1 MNFMENLTSKQ
12 KNVFSYIT
20 KHIDKE
26 GIPPTLDE
34 IAINFQYK
42 SINTVRGHLR
52 LIAKKGYI
60 KVHPGKSRGIQVLK
74 SLNDMR
80 PEQPSCHDQIPI
92 IGKIAAGA
100 PIFVNQE
107 PEDHLK
113 VPTGFLGSGEY
124 FALQV
129 TGDSMKNI
137 GINTGDIAIIR
148 HHSMVKNGEVAAVII
163 DNEATLKRFFK
174 FADRVELQSE
184 NPDFPDIVIP
194 KSDYSHIRIA
204 GKLAGLLTRKIDA

>member
-1 MNFMENLTSKQ
+1 MVFMGTLTSTQ
-12 KNVFSYIT
+12 KSIFFYII
-20 KHIDKE
+20 KHLDKE

-80 PEQPSCHDQIPI
+80 PEQLSCHDQIPI
-92 IGKIAAGA
+92 IGNIAAGA
-100 PIFVNQE
+100 PTLANQE
-107 PEDHLK
+107 AEDHLK
-113 VPTGFLGSGEY
+113 IPTGFLGSGEY
-124 FALQV
+124 FALYV

-137 GINTGDIAIIR
+137 GINTGDIAIIK
-148 HHSMVKNGEVAAVII
+148 HHNMVENGEVAAVILE
-163 DNEATLKRFFK
+163 NEATLKRFFK
-174 FADRVELQSE
+174 YTDRVELQSE

-194 KSDYSHIRIA
+194 KSDYCHIRIA

>member
-1 MNFMENLTSKQ
+1 MENLTSKQ

-20 KHIDKE
+20 KHMDKE

-34 IAINFQYK
+34 IAVNFNYK
-42 SINTVRGHLR
+42 SINAVRDHLR

-74 SLNDMR
+74 STNDMI
-80 PEQPSCHDQIPI
+80 PEQLSFHDQIPI
-92 IGKIAAGA
+92 IGNIAAGA
-100 PIFVNQE
+100 PIFASQE
-107 PEDHLK
+107 ADDHLK
-113 VPTGFLGSGEY
+113 VPTGFLGPGEY
-124 FALQV
+124 FALHV

-148 HHSMVKNGEVAAVII
+148 HQSMVENGEVAAVII

-194 KSDYSHIRIA
+194 KFDYSHIRIT
-204 GKLAGLLTRKIDA
+204 GKLAGLLTRKIDT

>member
-1 MNFMENLTSKQ
+1 MNFMEILTSKQ

-74 SLNDMR
+74 ALEDITS
-80 PEQPSCHDQIPI
+80 EQVSCHNQIPI

-100 PIFVNQE
+100 PIFACQE
-107 PEDHLK
+107 AEDYLK
-113 VPTGFLGSGEY
+113 VPTDFLGSGKY
-124 FALQV
+124 FALHV
-129 TGDSMKNI
+129 SGDSMKNI

-148 HHSMVKNGEVAAVII
+148 HQITVDNGEVAAVILE
-163 DNEATLKRFFK
+163 NEATLKRFFK
-174 FADRVELQSE
+174 FTDRVELQSE

-194 KSDYSHIRIA
+194 KSDNCHIRIA

>member
-1 MNFMENLTSKQ
+1 METLTSIQ
-12 KNVFSYIT
+12 KSIFVYII
-20 KHIDKE
+20 KHMDKE

-74 SLNDMR
+74 ALEDMT
-80 PEQPSCHDQIPI
+80 PEQLSCLDQIPI

-100 PIFVNQE
+100 PIFASQE
-107 PEDHLK
+107 AEDYLK
-113 VPTGFLGSGEY
+113 VPTDFLGSGKY
-124 FALQV
+124 FALHV
-129 TGDSMKNI
+129 SGDSMKNI

-148 HHSMVKNGEVAAVII
+148 HQITVDNGEVAAVILE
-163 DNEATLKRFFK
+163 NEATLKRFFK
-174 FADRVELQSE
+174 FTDRVELQSE

-194 KSDYSHIRIA
+194 KSDNCHIRIA
-204 GKLAGLLTRKIDA
+204 GKLAGLLTRKINA

>member
-1 MNFMENLTSKQ
+1 MVFMETLTSTQ
-12 KNVFSYIT
+12 KSILSYIIR
-20 KHIDKE
+20 HLDKE

-60 KVHPGKSRGIQVLK
+60 KLHPGKSRGIQVLK

-80 PEQPSCHDQIPI
+80 PEQLSCHDQIPI
-92 IGKIAAGA
+92 IGNIAAGA
-100 PIFVNQE
+100 PTLANQE
-107 PEDHLK
+107 AEDHLK
-113 VPTGFLGSGEY
+113 IPTGFLGSGEY
-124 FALQV
+124 FALHV
-129 TGDSMKNI
+129 SGDSMKNI

-148 HHSMVKNGEVAAVII
+148 HQITVDNGEVAAVILE
-163 DNEATLKRFFK
+163 NEATLKRFFK
-174 FADRVELQSE
+174 FTDRVELQSE

-194 KSDYSHIRIA
+194 KSDNCHIRIV
-204 GKLAGLLTRKIDA
+204 GKLAGLLTRKINA